1 MQIIPF
7 TVSDGSNT
15 GQQVTSYMIFNGSK
29 IVKVLPYF
37 LFTNRSPQ
45 GVAELLQ
52 LELDKLTPKSKDK
65 KHNSVQL

>member
-1 MQIIPF
+1 
-7 TVSDGSNT
+7 
-15 GQQVTSYMIFNGSK
+15 MIFNGSK